1 MKRLTAHPR
10 KARIEIIPLI
20 DVIFFL
26 LATFVLVSLSMTRL
40 QGLETT
46 FPNTAPKDLQTAE
59 IETIQVLVLADGNCQ
74 WDDRVMSEEQLIAR
88 MAQYRRESPDPRILI
103 NGQEGA
109 RFGQAIAVLDN
120 ARALGIEKVSIKTKL

>member
-1 MKRLTAHPR
+1 
-10 KARIEIIPLI
+10 
-20 DVIFFL
+20 
-26 LATFVLVSLSMTRL
+26 
-40 QGLETT
+40 
-46 FPNTAPKDLQTAE
+46 
-59 IETIQVLVLADGNCQ
+59 VLADGNCQ